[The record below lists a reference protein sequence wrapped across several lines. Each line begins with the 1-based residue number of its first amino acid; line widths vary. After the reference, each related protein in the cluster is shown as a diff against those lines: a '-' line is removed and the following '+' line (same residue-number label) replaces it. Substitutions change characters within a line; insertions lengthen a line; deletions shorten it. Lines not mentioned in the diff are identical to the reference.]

1 MKLTKARLQE
11 IIKEEIDAV
20 TEAEGPEKALGK
32 WAKMF
37 PRAAKALEAMGA
49 KIEDIKKAI
58 DDAQPEA
65 GSPEAELRRKMAAY
79 GSAGAISSDM
89 VAGHHID
96 MMEEEEPDMRTPA
109 ERYGKS
115 MTEVGVLEELDG
127 AIREAVQYVAIE
139 NLRDFLNDA
148 LKNILL

>member
-1 MKLTKARLQE
+1 MKITKARLQE
-11 IIKEEIDAV
+11 IIKEEIAAV
-20 TEAEGPEKALGK
+20 DEAEGPEHALGK

-58 DDAQPEA
+58 DDAHIEQDPA
-65 GSPEAELRRKMAAY
+65 VSAATTKPDPLDL
-79 GSAGAISSDM
+79 G
-89 VAGHHID
+89 VFEQ
-96 MMEEEEPDMRTPA
+96 EERDMRTPA

-127 AIREAVQYVAIE
+127 AIREAIQYVDIK
-139 NLRDFLNDA
+139 NLRAFLQDA
-148 LKNILL
+148 LSTIL